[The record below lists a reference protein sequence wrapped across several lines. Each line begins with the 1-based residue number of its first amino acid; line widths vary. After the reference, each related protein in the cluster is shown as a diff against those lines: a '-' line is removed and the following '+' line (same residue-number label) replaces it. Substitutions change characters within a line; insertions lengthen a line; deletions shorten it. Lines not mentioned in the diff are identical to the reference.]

1 MRVSGRRNLFINIL
15 GYKSATICT
24 LIMPNSVF
32 WKKALAIFNFSEEF
46 HEFYFFHTVILVRV
60 IPLNIGHL
68 FLQS

>member
-32 WKKALAIFNFSEEF
+32 WKKALAIFNFSE
-46 HEFYFFHTVILVRV
+46 IARV
-60 IPLNIGHL
+60 P
-68 FLQS
+68 